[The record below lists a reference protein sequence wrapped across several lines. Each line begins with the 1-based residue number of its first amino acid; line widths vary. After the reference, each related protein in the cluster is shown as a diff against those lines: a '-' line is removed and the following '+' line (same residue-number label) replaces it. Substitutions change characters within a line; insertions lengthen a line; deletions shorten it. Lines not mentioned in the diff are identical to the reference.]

1 MPFAKHET
9 FYLRDGWL
17 YKGLK
22 AVQEDELIFLSEDA
36 PQRLGLGKN
45 MVRALRF
52 WMQAT
57 GVAYER
63 LSKRGKSQFLTPFGE
78 AVLRYDP
85 YQELEGTLWLLH
97 HQLVCSKN
105 HATTWYWFFNHYAP
119 LNFGRQEFVE
129 RLGQW
134 VNTQTVEDEALP
146 AEGSL
151 IRDFDCLVH
160 TYVPSQRDRSPE
172 DLMESPLAS
181 LGLITSTEHQDEE
194 AKRVRH
200 YRLLSSPA
208 ATVAPLVF
216 LYVLMKRQ
224 EVERESARQVALT
237 VALREPMNVGRTFNI
252 GIQVFE
258 EIIGHLQDNHPDL
271 SVTLTRTGGL
281 DQINLPSALADEV
294 LSAFYERNNI
304 AEDVRTWSFPIN

>member
-1 MPFAKHET
+1 MHFAKHET
-9 FYLRDGWL
+9 FYVRDGWL

-22 AVQEDELIFLSEDA
+22 AIREDEMMFLSDDA

-57 GVAYER
+57 GLAYEK
-63 LSKRGKSQFLTPFGE
+63 LLKRGKAQFLTPLGE
-78 AVLRYDP
+78 AILNYDP

-97 HQLVCSKN
+97 HQLICSKD
-105 HATTWYWFFNHYAP
+105 HATAWYWFFNHYIP
-119 LNFGRQEFVE
+119 LNFTRQDFVE

-134 VNTQTVEDEALP
+134 VNTQSDENESLP

-151 IRDFDCLVH
+151 IRDFDCLIH

-181 LGLITSTEHQDEE
+181 LGLIASVEQQDEE
-194 AKRVRH
+194 SKRVRH
-200 YRLLSSPA
+200 YRLLSSQ
-208 ATVAPLVF
+208 ATTVPPLVF
-216 LYVLMKRQ
+216 LYILLKRQ
-224 EVERESARQVALT
+224 EDEREGAKQVALT

-252 GIQVFE
+252 GIQTFE
-258 EIIGHLQDNHPDL
+258 EIVGYLQDHHPDL
-271 SVTLTRTGGL
+271 AVTLTRTGGL
-281 DQINLPSALADEV
+281 DLINLPDIKSDDALK
-294 LSAFYERNNI
+294 AFYERHTI
-304 AEDVRTWSFPIN
+304 AEDVRVWSFPLN